1 VDLAD
6 VQEGRVSDLER
17 VEASWAPWIAS
28 VASALEVDPALVDV
42 TFIHSLTQVV
52 AHEFARPMAPVA
64 AYVLGLAVAA
74 HPDRTA
80 DQLRA
85 AIVGAIPAA
94 DV

>member
-1 VDLAD
+1 
-6 VQEGRVSDLER
+6 VSDLAR
-17 VEASWAPWIAS
+17 VEQSWAPWIEA
-28 VASALEVDPALVDV
+28 VAGALDVDAGLVDV

-80 DQLRA
+80 DELRA

-94 DV
+94 DA

>member
-1 VDLAD
+1 M
-6 VQEGRVSDLER
+6 SDLER

-28 VASALEVDPALVDV
+28 VAEALDVDAGLVDV

-80 DQLRA
+80 DELRA

-94 DV
+94 DA